1 MGKPYHIWSYWRYLV
16 LQKRPQL
23 FQPSQCSLND
33 QNRVFHF
40 LLTWPQ
46 SEVSPVGHF
55 LSFLHSTSQCST
67 ALQSAALPCTVQQSA
82 NMSKPSSVQYSTVQY
97 IAVQCSTVWLFPVVI
112 TALAPPYQACRLT
125 WTGATITAD
134 TPSMYQEYSTCWQKW
149 HKYRIIESSVPLR
162 GASF

>member
-82 NMSKPSSVQYSTVQY
+82 NMSKPSSVQYSTVH
-97 IAVQCSTVWLFPVVI
+97 CSTVQHSMAVSCSDHSPGPTLPG
-112 TALAPPYQACRLT
+112 LQADMDWCYYHSWYTKHVPRVQYLLT
-125 WTGATITAD
+125 EMAQI
-134 TPSMYQEYSTCWQKW
+134 
-149 HKYRIIESSVPLR
+149 
-162 GASF
+162 